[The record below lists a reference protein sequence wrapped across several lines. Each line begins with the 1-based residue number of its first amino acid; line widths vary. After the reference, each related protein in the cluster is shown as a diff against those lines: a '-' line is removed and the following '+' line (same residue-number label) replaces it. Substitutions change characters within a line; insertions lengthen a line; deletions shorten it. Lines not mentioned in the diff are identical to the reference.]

1 MLPRHASTR
10 EGSAACSGATGTFRQ
25 RTDREGVEEA
35 GEAGVRTDA
44 TDQGDGGRGAGAVCR
59 ERRNGKHMRQDEV
72 SDACSQIGY
81 IDKWSLSAHIRTVN
95 AL

>member
-10 EGSAACSGATGTFRQ
+10 EGSAACSWAAGTFRQ

-35 GEAGVRTDA
+35 GEATDK
-44 TDQGDGGRGAGAVCR
+44 GDGGRGTGAVCR

-81 IDKWSLSAHIRTVN
+81 IDK
-95 AL
+95 